1 MKVVAVLNPGDS
13 RFDHRFLVEM
23 NRDEI
28 RLVAGIDYVADCK
41 VAVGLVAEPVKL
53 LQMLDRVRSQQKSA
67 EAAAANLRSLASLVD
82 TVLAESRSAI
92 TPAPAA
98 GQAEAVTA

>member
-1 MKVVAVLNPGDS
+1 MKVVAVLNPGDHS
-13 RFDHRFLVEM
+13 LDHRFLVEM
-23 NRDEI
+23 DRDEI
-28 RLVAGIDYVADCK
+28 RLVAGIDYVAEK

-98 GQAEAVTA
+98 GQAEAVTS